1 MAMADIMLSDLPRI
15 EYRKEKLTKSD
26 IDSAIERTKVLQE
39 RIKKNGLG
47 VSLKN
52 VVNTNDYIKKTG
64 GK

>member
-26 IDSAIERTKVLQE
+26 IDSAVERTKVLQE
-39 RIKKNGLG
+39 QIKKKGLG

-52 VVNTNDYIKKTG
+52 LVNTNDYIKKTG

>member
-26 IDSAIERTKVLQE
+26 IDSAVERTKVLQE
-39 RIKKNGLG
+39 QIKKKGLG

-52 VVNTNDYIKKTG
+52 LVNTSDYIKKTG